1 MAVVLWSLCS
11 VYLFCVVN
19 GDTNQP
25 SDKCSTFLGCKTA
38 RLVPNEESEGFV
50 LSNGHVHL
58 NSHVFHDG
66 IIS

>member
-1 MAVVLWSLCS
+1 MVVVLWSLCS

-25 SDKCSTFLGCKTA
+25 SDKCSTFLGCNIA
-38 RLVPNEESEGFV
+38 RLVPDEESEGFV

-58 NSHVFHDG
+58 KLHIFHDS